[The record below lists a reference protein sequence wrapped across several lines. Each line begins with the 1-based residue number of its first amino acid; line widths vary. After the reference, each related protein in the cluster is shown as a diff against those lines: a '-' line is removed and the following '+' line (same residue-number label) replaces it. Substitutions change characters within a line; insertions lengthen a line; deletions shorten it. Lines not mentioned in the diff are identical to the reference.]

1 MTTPYDIAA
10 YIAQYA
16 NDENV
21 KAELKKFGIG
31 IVPNSL
37 RQLVE
42 KLEGTGKYKV
52 IETETYQ
59 KLLNNQKEPETHS
72 VQILGAKVETP
83 EAQGEIK
90 VVDPFGK
97 GYLTPQN
104 LQTTIK
110 EENVQ
115 HNQEAFVGEKLSTGI
130 TPEKASIPFTEE
142 QLREEGQIPQSGT
155 ETFEKST
162 TSEFKHF
169 KEPPAVPENP
179 LKKLWYDITQKASSE
194 HSISFSSLIVNAIPI
209 EIENNTLRIG
219 FSSSHTYQM
228 KQLKKKANT
237 EKIIEVVR
245 AVSGQNLD
253 VSYEV
258 LADRKE
264 SNLTLHITAEEK
276 NANNERI
283 HSLQI
288 LGGN

>member
-21 KAELKKFGIG
+21 KTELKKLGFG
-31 IVPNSL
+31 IVPNSF

-59 KLLNNQKEPETHS
+59 KLLSNQKEPETHS
-72 VQILGAKVETP
+72 VQIFGTEGNSTSLPQE
-83 EAQGEIK
+83 EIK

-115 HNQEAFVGEKLSTGI
+115 RNQETFVGEKLTSSI

-142 QLREEGQIPQSGT
+142 QLREEGQIPSNTT
-155 ETFEKST
+155 ETFQKAN

-169 KEPPAVPENP
+169 KEEIVPENP
-179 LKKLWYDITQKASSE
+179 LKKLWYDITQKASAE
-194 HSISFSSLIVNAIPI
+194 HSIAFSSLIVNAIPI
-209 EIENNTLRIG
+209 EIESNTLRIG

-237 EKIIEVVR
+237 EKMIEVLR
-245 AVSGQNLD
+245 AVAGQDLD

-264 SNLTLHITAEEK
+264 SNLTLHITSEDK
-276 NANNERI
+276 NSNNERI